1 MSSAEAPL
9 KAPDEKTVSAGR
21 SGRVLRWTG
30 RAFIATGTL
39 ILLFLAYQLWGTGFI
54 TSHHQSALKQKF
66 FAGVRQAQTM
76 PRPVLGTTLTT
87 TPAEAAKPNLASGI
101 ALLEIPK
108 ISLSMVV
115 VEGVSVDD
123 LKLGPGHYP
132 GTPLPGE
139 PGNVVISGHRTTYL
153 HPFYNLNELTVGDP
167 ITLTKPDGTKDI
179 YLVSETKVVAPTAV
193 EVISNTSDDR
203 LTLTTCNPR
212 YSAAQRLVV
221 VAELYNPQ
229 AKPAPA

>member
-1 MSSAEAPL
+1 MSRS
-9 KAPDEKTVSAGR
+9 VSAQR

-30 RAFIATGTL
+30 RALMATGTL

-54 TSHHQSALKQKF
+54 TSHHQSALKQRF
-66 FAGVRQAQTM
+66 FAGVRQAQAT

-87 TPAEAAKPNLASGI
+87 TPAQAARPNLGSGI
-101 ALLEIPK
+101 ALMEIPR
-108 ISLSMVV
+108 INLSMVV

-153 HPFYNLNELTVGDP
+153 HPFYNLNELAVGDP
-167 ITLTKPDGTKDI
+167 VTLTRPDGTKDI

-193 EVISNTSDDR
+193 EVISDTPDDR

-221 VAELYNPQ
+221 VAKLYNPQ

>member
-9 KAPDEKTVSAGR
+9 KAPGKKSVSAGR

-30 RAFIATGTL
+30 RAYSATGTL

-66 FAGVRQAQTM
+66 FAGVRQAQAM

-87 TPAEAAKPNLASGI
+87 TPAQAARPNLGSGI
-101 ALLEIPK
+101 ALMEIPK

-123 LKLGPGHYP
+123 LKLGPAHYP
-132 GTPLPGE
+132 ATPLPGE
-139 PGNVVISGHRTTYL
+139 SGNMAISGHRTTYL
-153 HPFYNLNELTVGDP
+153 HPFYNLNELSVGDP

-179 YLVSETKVVAPTAV
+179 YLVSGPKALAPTA
-193 EVISNTSDDR
+193 EEGRSNTSQD
-203 LTLTTCNPR
+203 
-212 YSAAQRLVV
+212 
-221 VAELYNPQ
+221 
-229 AKPAPA
+229 APHL

>member
-1 MSSAEAPL
+1 M
-9 KAPDEKTVSAGR
+9 
-21 SGRVLRWTG
+21 LRWTG
-30 RAFIATGTL
+30 RALIATGTL

-66 FAGVRQAQTM
+66 FAGVRQAQAT

-87 TPAEAAKPNLASGI
+87 TPAQAAKPNLGSGI

-108 ISLSMVV
+108 INLSMVI
-115 VEGVSVDD
+115 VEGVGVED

-153 HPFYNLNELTVGDP
+153 HPFSNVNDLTVGDP
-167 ITLTKPDGTKDI
+167 ITLTSPDGTRNV
-179 YLVSETKVVAPTAV
+179 YLVSEVKVVEPTAV
-193 EVISNTSDDR
+193 EVVSNTPDDR

-212 YSAAQRLVV
+212 YSAAQRLIV
-221 VAELYNPQ
+221 VAKLYNPSARQ
-229 AKPAPA
+229 AHL

>member
-1 MSSAEAPL
+1 MKKEAPL
-9 KAPDEKTVSAGR
+9 KALREELVSARR

-30 RAFIATGTL
+30 RALIATGTL

-54 TSHHQSALKQKF
+54 TSHHQSSLKQKF
-66 FAGVRQAQTM
+66 FAGVRHAQAT
-76 PRPVLGTTLTT
+76 PGPVLGTTLTT
-87 TPAEAAKPNLASGI
+87 TPAQAARPNLGSGI
-101 ALLEIPK
+101 ALMEIPK
-108 ISLSMVV
+108 INLSMVV

-132 GTPLPGE
+132 GTPLPGDS
-139 PGNVVISGHRTTYL
+139 GNVVISGHRTTYL
-153 HPFYNLNELTVGDP
+153 HPFNNLNELTVGDP

-193 EVISNTSDDR
+193 EVISNTPDDR

-221 VAELYNPQ
+221 VAELYHPQ
-229 AKPAPA
+229 AQPAPA

>member
-1 MSSAEAPL
+1 MRRPTRA
-9 KAPDEKTVSAGR
+9 KVF
-21 SGRVLRWTG
+21 RWTG
-30 RAFIATGTL
+30 RALIGAGTL

-54 TSHHQSALKQKF
+54 TSHHQNSLKQQF
-66 FAGVRQAQTM
+66 FAGVRQARAA
-76 PRPVLGTTLTT
+76 PHPALGTTLTT
-87 TPAEAAKPNLASGI
+87 TPAQAARPNLGSGI
-101 ALLEIPK
+101 ALMEIPR
-108 ISLSMVV
+108 INLSMVV
-115 VEGVSVDD
+115 VEGVSVEA

-153 HPFYNLNELTVGDP
+153 HPFYNLNELVTGDP
-167 ITLTKPDGTKDI
+167 IALTEPDGRKNI
-179 YLVSETKVVAPTAV
+179 YLVSEVKVVAPTAI
-193 EVISNTSDDR
+193 EVVSNTPDDR

-221 VAELYNPQ
+221 VAKLYSSS